1 MEKKNSK
8 LESFKNE
15 QETQFNSKD
24 EVLKELENYLKDF
37 DPICKYNLNG
47 LKQFEALRNI
57 MLNEKYNNNNLYN
70 NEDENKSYFLFEQYD
85 NTNLKNDYPY
95 ESEEFNL
102 NGVFDIEKKI
112 SSFCNKIKQLA
123 YEYPHN
129 FDFIIEKEKNLAKII
144 IRKDEKVYP
153 YIFRY

>member
-1 MEKKNSK
+1 
-8 LESFKNE
+8 
-15 QETQFNSKD
+15 
-24 EVLKELENYLKDF
+24 
-37 DPICKYNLNG
+37 
-47 LKQFEALRNI
+47 

-85 NTNLKNDYPY
+85 NMNLKKDYPY

>member
-1 MEKKNSK
+1 MEKKISK
-8 LESFKNE
+8 SESSKNE

-24 EVLKELENYLKDF
+24 EVLKEIENYLKDF
-37 DPICKYNLNG
+37 APNCKYSLNG
-47 LKQFEALRNI
+47 LKQFEILRAI

-70 NEDENKSYFLFEQYD
+70 NEYENKSYFLFEQYD
-85 NTNLKNDYPY
+85 NMNLKKDYPY

-144 IRKDEKVYP
+144 IRKDEKVYQ
-153 YIFRY
+153 YIYRY